1 MRVFLSVL
9 CCFLLISQTSTVTA
23 STPQRDAASGQPQAA
38 TKADGPPTLEDG
50 TPVRLRLSQTVSSAD
65 AHVNDRVEFEVL
77 EEVKVAGALI
87 IAKGATALGTV
98 TEAQSK
104 RRMARG
110 GKLEIVMD
118 SVRLTNGQRAS
129 LRAVKDAK
137 GGGHTGGMTAGIVA
151 TGLLFWPAAPFFL
164 FMHGKD
170 ISIPKGTE
178 VPTFV
183 NGNLPLEL
191 ANFQQSAPG
200 AAQPLQTSGLVTVSV
215 TSTPAGADIS
225 VDHNF
230 VGSTPSSVGLSAGK
244 HVISV
249 KKQGFKDWER
259 EVTVSS
265 GTINLAAELVSGQ
278 NGSGSEPPAT
288 NPVPLQPPTPTPVI
302 EARPKIQPQIAEQPP
317 RGWIGVSTATQ
328 GLVGFAITTVVSDGP
343 AAVAGLSVGDIITTL
358 NGTLIAEKNFDEE
371 IARLKPGSTLTVT
384 YLRKAWKSDATV
396 TVGKER

>member
-1 MRVFLSVL
+1 MRLFLCLL
-9 CCFLLISQTSTVTA
+9 CCFLLLSQTSAISAAA
-23 STPQRDAASGQPQAA
+23 SHQNAATQQQQVTPQTGGQPV
-38 TKADGPPTLEDG
+38 LEDG

-77 EEVKVAGALI
+77 EEVRVAGVLV
-87 IAKGATALGTV
+87 IAKSATALGTV

-137 GGGHTGGMTAGIVA
+137 GGGHTGGMTIGIVA
-151 TGLLFWPAAPFFL
+151 TGLLFWPAAPLFL
-164 FMHGKD
+164 LIHGKD

-183 NGNLPLEL
+183 NGNLPIEL
-191 ANFQQSAPG
+191 ARFQQPVPG
-200 AAQPLQTSGLVTVSV
+200 ASQPIQSNALATVNV
-215 TSTPAGADIS
+215 TSTPGGADIS

-230 VGSTPSSVGLSAGK
+230 VGNTPSSVGLPFGK

-259 EVTVSS
+259 EITVSS
-265 GTINLAAELVSGQ
+265 GTVNLVADLALGSSG
-278 NGSGSEPPAT
+278 NGSEASEANPPASQ
-288 NPVPLQPPTPTPVI
+288 NPPPAPVAAPQ
-302 EARPKIQPQIAEQPP
+302 EKTQPQEMDQFS
-317 RGWIGVSTATQ
+317 RGWIGVSTVTQ
-328 GLVGFAITTVVSDGP
+328 GTGAYAITKLVPDGP
-343 AAVAGLSVGDIITTL
+343 AAIAGLAVGDVITAL
-358 NGTLIAEKNFDEE
+358 NGTPLAEKNFDDE
-371 IARLKPGSTLTVT
+371 IARLKPGSEMRVT
-384 YLRKAWKSDATV
+384 YLRRAWQLEAKV